1 MLAYFAEKVAEEP
14 PTRNWDGLG
23 ACVDAEDEEAAM
35 EAERAV
41 LHAEWCPA
49 SEEEQQGKLAPACAV
64 ALALRGAGT
73 ALLRAAYPDAIVQ
86 GVIRIKDRLSPHANI
101 SKREVV

>member
-23 ACVDAEDEEAAM
+23 ACVDAEDEEAAT
-35 EAERAV
+35 EAARAV

-49 SEEEQQGKLAPACAV
+49 SEEQGKLAPACAV

-86 GVIRIKDRLSPHANI
+86 GVIRIKDRLFPHASIN
-101 SKREVV
+101 KREVV